1 MRFLFYFRSATID
14 YLHKWKIA
22 YFYCKRDEEVRRDR
36 HIILLSLIKQLARP
50 PNESAIYTEVL
61 QAYKNEQKDPSA
73 RENLSVHDCLKL
85 LLTLLEYNED
95 AAIVLDALDECSKES
110 RGFIL
115 SDLLFILHKAKR
127 PVKAF
132 ISSRHNLEIEDRLR
146 HFPNV
151 SIEAKDNA
159 EDIENYVKSALAK
172 RIEDKELLR
181 GHVSIELRQ
190 QIEEVLQRD
199 ANGM

>member
-1 MRFLFYFRSATID
+1 M
-14 YLHKWKIA
+14 
-22 YFYCKRDEEVRRDR
+22 
-36 HIILLSLIKQLARP
+36 
-50 PNESAIYTEVL
+50 L
-61 QAYKNEQKDPSA
+61 QAYRNEQKDPSA
-73 RENLSVHDCLKL
+73 RKNLPVHDCLNL
-85 LLTLLEYNED
+85 LLILLEYYKD
-95 AAIVLDALDECSKES
+95 AVIVLDALDECSKES

-115 SDLLFILHKAKR
+115 SDLLSILNKSKH

-132 ISSRHNLEIEDRLR
+132 ISSRHSLEIEDRLR

-159 EDIENYVKSALAK
+159 DDIENYVESTLAK

-181 GHVSIELRQ
+181 GHVSMELRQ
-190 QIEEVLQRD
+190 RIAEVLQRD

>member
-1 MRFLFYFRSATID
+1 MWFLFYVRSATID
-14 YLHKWKIA
+14 YLHEQKIS
-22 YFYCKRDEEVRRDR
+22 YFYCKRDEEVRRER
-36 HIILLSLIKQLARP
+36 HIILLSLIKQLACLP
-50 PNESAIYTEVL
+50 DDSGIYTEVL

-73 RENLSVHDCLKL
+73 RKKLPVPDCLKL
-85 LLTLLEYNED
+85 LLSLLEYYKD
-95 AAIVLDALDECSKES
+95 AVIVLDALDECSKES

-115 SDLLFILHKAKR
+115 SDLLSILNKCKR

-159 EDIENYVKSALAK
+159 EDIENYVKSTLAK
-172 RIEDKELLR
+172 KIEDKELLR

-190 QIEEVLQRD
+190 KIEEVLQRD